1 MQHIPVSPSRLVTM
15 RSCAQVYV
23 LGHTN
28 VEIASLM
35 FLSPRTI
42 ETHRANIQCKLRVK
56 SRADLVRFA
65 SRRSE
70 ER

>member
-1 MQHIPVSPSRLVTM
+1 
-15 RSCAQVYV
+15 V

-28 VEIASLM
+28 VEIASLI
-35 FLSPRTI
+35 FLSPRTV
-42 ETHRANIQCKLRVK
+42 ETHRANIQRKLGAK